1 MPFSETFWI
10 EELLNPPLKANLEST
25 HGNECDEYV
34 LPMHPSFDEKLIIVS
49 VLYLSLEQLATQAT
63 LTSSPPPSIKRRDS
77 HPSTNLSDRRGRR
90 RTLLI
95 SVTLMG
101 T

>member
-1 MPFSETFWI
+1 MPFSETFCI
-10 EELLNPPLKANLEST
+10 EELLNSLLKANLEST

-34 LPMHPSFDEKLIIVS
+34 LPMPSSFDEKLIIVS

-63 LTSSPPPSIKRRDS
+63 LTSSSPPPIKRRDS
-77 HPSTNLSDRRGRR
+77 HPCTNLRDRRGRR

-95 SVTLMG
+95 SATVMG